1 MSENKSSNFGLGLML
16 GAIGGALAA
25 LFLTPTTG
33 VENRKKAKEL
43 YEELKKQIEEGQW
56 EEKAKELY
64 GDVSEEG
71 KRLYAE
77 VSVEV
82 SKKLEELKDQV
93 EEFDKEKFR
102 VFVQDTVNE
111 VGTRVK
117 ASVPQMEKLV
127 ASIMSRFE
135 TETKKTEKA
144 KRVLKPKIKVEG

>member
-1 MSENKSSNFGLGLML
+1 MAEQKSSNFGLGLML
-16 GAIGGALAA
+16 GALGGALAA

-33 VENRKKAKEL
+33 EENRKKAKAL
-43 YEELKKQIEEGQW
+43 YEELKNQIEEGKW
-56 EEKAKELY
+56 DEKAKELY

-93 EEFDKEKFR
+93 EDFDKVKFQKY
-102 VFVQDTVNE
+102 VEETVQTV
-111 VGTRVK
+111 GARVK

-127 ASIMSRFE
+127 ASLMTRFE
-135 TETKKTEKA
+135 TEAKKTEKA
-144 KRVLKPKIKVEG
+144 ISY